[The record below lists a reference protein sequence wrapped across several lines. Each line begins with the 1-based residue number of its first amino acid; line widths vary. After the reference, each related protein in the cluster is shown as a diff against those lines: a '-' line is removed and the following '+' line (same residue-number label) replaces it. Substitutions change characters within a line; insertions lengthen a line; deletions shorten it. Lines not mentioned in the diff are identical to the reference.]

1 MSLLYATGSS
11 NLHFSIFNLQFAIT
25 NLPVAP
31 SLALF
36 LRSQSFQLLQTR
48 LQCPPPAIFQHGSFA
63 CLKRKLLEADP
74 LLFVQIIAEFRP
86 ARIYGGE
93 QILGCLA
100 EICAQGSGGLP
111 KLGGYRFVRLAAFSA
126 QCFRCVRKVSL

>member
-74 LLFVQIIAEFRP
+74 LLFVQIIAEFRHARIHLCP

-111 KLGGYRFVRLAAFSA
+111 KLGG
-126 QCFRCVRKVSL
+126 